1 MIKSKGRI
9 FAFFAVVLFF
19 IADIRDRQKNT
30 GLRDRQKNTGL
41 RATGG
46 RWRFL
51 YRARGANIEKR
62 DPFDT
67 TELTAM

>member
-9 FAFFAVVLFF
+9 FAFFAVVLSF
-19 IADIRDRQKNT
+19 IADI
-30 GLRDRQKNTGL
+30 RDRQKNTGL